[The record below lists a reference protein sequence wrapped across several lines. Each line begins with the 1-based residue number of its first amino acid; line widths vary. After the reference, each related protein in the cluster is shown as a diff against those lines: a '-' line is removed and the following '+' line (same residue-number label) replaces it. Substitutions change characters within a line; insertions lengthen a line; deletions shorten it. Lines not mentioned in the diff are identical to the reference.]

1 MTLAFNK
8 NVYFQ
13 FFVLVAFIAIFYYTG
28 NRFKRGGKFSIRNL
42 DAISKME
49 EAVGR
54 ATEMGRPTHWSYGM
68 GAFDAQYFAAFTLL
82 EYAAALCAKYDTRM
96 IVSIYLPEV
105 VPMTEEIIRKAYT
118 EAGKPDKYRPEDI
131 RFWGGSHNPAMIG
144 TISREQ
150 VAGNFMIGSLFHES
164 ILSLEAAARYNA
176 IQVMG
181 TSNTHQLPFIAAGC
195 DAIFIGAEMFAA
207 AAQLQPTP
215 VRVGSVCAED
225 WTTRL
230 MIGLMAVGALL
241 ATMGDVTLKNLMKM

>member
-1 MTLAFNK
+1 MNP
-8 NVYFQ
+8 NVNFQ
-13 FFVLVAFIAIFYYTG
+13 FFVLLLFIGIFAYAAD
-28 NRFKRGGKFSIRNL
+28 RFKKDGKFSVRSLEGI
-42 DAISKME
+42 AKIE
-49 EAVGR
+49 EAIGR
-54 ATEMGRPTHWSYGM
+54 ATEMGRATHWSYGM
-68 GAFDAQYFAAFTLL
+68 GTFDAQYFAAFTLL
-82 EYAAALCAKYDTRM
+82 EYAAALCAKYDSRM
-96 IVSIYLPEV
+96 IISIYLPEV
-105 VPMTEEIIRKAYT
+105 VPMTEEIVKKAYA
-118 EAGKPDKYRPEDI
+118 EAGVPERFRPDDI

-215 VRVGSVCAED
+215 VRVGSTTAED
-225 WTTRL
+225 WTTRVMIFL
-230 MIGLMAVGALL
+230 MVAGAFAATAGNTFLKDLL
-241 ATMGDVTLKNLMKM
+241 RM